1 MEGTDVSTESSVR
14 APDVLDDM
22 HVDVRVGQRWNWR
35 QFCSFV
41 GSSGLVVVAYLDPGN
56 LESDLQIG
64 ALSTPDAPNAA
75 HKFLWVL
82 LLATF
87 CGWILQGM
95 SVHTGIY
102 SGTDLC
108 SLTRIRYPRWVSVTM
123 WLVVE
128 IAILSADIQAL
139 IGTGMG
145 INGLTGIPLGKSTA
159 IGFVLTFAVFCTKV
173 GIKPL
178 EWIFFCLLLATGS
191 IFISAAV
198 VSRPDVGDVIL
209 GSVLPVLPRRNV
221 FQAIGLMGSL
231 LMPHTI
237 LVQSALVNS
246 RHYLSECPFEQTRQ
260 RSVVASYVNAENAF
274 GLTCSFLVNAAVL
287 LVFSAAAAKTSQEHG
302 G

>member
-1 MEGTDVSTESSVR
+1 M
-14 APDVLDDM
+14 LDDM
-22 HVDVRVGQRWNWR
+22 HVDVSVGSRWNWR

-64 ALSTPDAPNAA
+64 ALSTPGVPGTAF
-75 HKFLWVL
+75 KFLWVL

-95 SVHTGIY
+95 SVHVGIY

-108 SLTRIRYPRWVSVTM
+108 SLTRIRYPRWVSITM
-123 WLVVE
+123 WLVAEV
-128 IAILSADIQAL
+128 AILSADIQAM
-139 IGTGMG
+139 IGTGLG
-145 INGLTGIPLGKSTA
+145 INSLTGIPLGKSTT
-159 IGFVLTFAVFCTKV
+159 IGFFLSFAVFCTKV

-198 VSRPDVGDVIL
+198 VSRPAMGDVIL
-209 GSVLPVLPRRNV
+209 GAVLPVLPRQYT

-246 RHYLSECPFEQTRQ
+246 RHYLSECPYEQNRQ
-260 RSVVASYVNAENAF
+260 RSVVASYINAENAF
-274 GLTCSFLVNAAVL
+274 GLTCAFLVNAAVL
-287 LVFSAAAAKTSQEHG
+287 LVFSAAAAKTSQQHG
-302 G
+302 GRHVSFQRRMDSQ